1 MTNPKDNLQSENRS
15 LTGRLL
21 LLAAVMF
28 GFGFALVPL
37 YDVFC
42 EITGF
47 GGRTNTTAAVVE
59 EAPDLSREIRIEF
72 MTTVN
77 SYAPFELEADVDSMT
92 VNPGKMYFAT
102 FTARNLTDS
111 DKVAHAVPSV
121 SPPAAAEHF
130 VKIECFCFNSQ
141 NFLASEEKA
150 MPLQFIV
157 DPDLP
162 EYVDT
167 ITLGY
172 TFYDTTN
179 VASNNQPGIDARETP

>member
-1 MTNPKDNLQSENRS
+1 MSDQRQTSHRKLVTS
-15 LTGRLL
+15 LLVVVVG
-21 LLAAVMF
+21 AF
-28 GFGFALVPL
+28 GFGYALVPL

-47 GGRTNTTAAVVE
+47 GGRTNTQAVAVT
-59 EAPDLSREIRIEF
+59 EAPDVDREIRIEF

-77 SYAPFELEADVDSMT
+77 SYAQFEFAADADSMT
-92 VNPGKMYFAT
+92 VHPGKMYFAT
-102 FTARNLTDS
+102 FTARNMTDN

-121 SPPAAAEHF
+121 APVAAAEHF

-141 NFLASEEKA
+141 EFLASEEKA

-162 EYVDT
+162 EHIDT

-172 TFYDTTN
+172 TFFDTTEL
-179 VASNNQPGIDARETP
+179 ASND

>member
-1 MTNPKDNLQSENRS
+1 MAADKQNKANRNLVLS
-15 LTGRLL
+15 LLVVVVG
-21 LLAAVMF
+21 AF
-28 GFGFALVPL
+28 GFGYALVPL

-47 GGRTNTTAAVVE
+47 GGRTNAETVAVN

-77 SYAPFELEADVDSMT
+77 SYAPFEFASDADSMV

-102 FTARNLTDS
+102 FTAKNLTES

-121 SPPAAAEHF
+121 APPAAAEHF
-130 VKIECFCFNSQ
+130 VKIECFCFDSQ
-141 NFLASEEKA
+141 EFLATEEKA
-150 MPLQFIV
+150 MPVQFIV

-162 EYVDT
+162 DYVDT

-179 VASNNQPGIDARETP
+179 VASNN

>member
-1 MTNPKDNLQSENRS
+1 MSDQRRENRS
-15 LTGRLL
+15 LAGRLL
-21 LLAAVMF
+21 VLAVVMF

-47 GGRTNTTAAVVE
+47 GGRTNTEAAVVE
-59 EAPDLSREIRIEF
+59 EAPDLDREIRIEF

-77 SYAPFELEADVDSMT
+77 SYAQFEFAADADSMT
-92 VNPGKMYFAT
+92 VHPGKMYFAT
-102 FTARNLTDS
+102 FTARNLSGD
-111 DKVAHAVPSV
+111 DKIAQAVPSV
-121 SPPAAAEHF
+121 APIAAAEHF
-130 VKIECFCFNSQ
+130 VKIECFCFNNQ
-141 NFLASEEKA
+141 EFLASEEKA

-162 EYVDT
+162 DYVDT

-172 TFYDTTN
+172 TFFDTTTL
-179 VASNNQPGIDARETP
+179 ASSNQ

>member
-1 MTNPKDNLQSENRS
+1 
-15 LTGRLL
+15 
-21 LLAAVMF
+21 MF

-47 GGRTNTTAAVVE
+47 GGRTNTESVAVE
-59 EAPDLSREIRIEF
+59 EAPDLSREVRVEF
-72 MTTVN
+72 VTTVN
-77 SYAPFELEADVDSMT
+77 SYAPFEFGADLNSMT
-92 VNPGKMYFAT
+92 VHPGKMYFAT
-102 FTARNLTDS
+102 FTARNMTDD
-111 DKVAHAVPSV
+111 DKVAQAIPSV
-121 SPPAAAEHF
+121 APVAAAEHF

-141 NFLASEEKA
+141 EFAGREEKA

-167 ITLGY
+167 ITLQY
-172 TFYDTTN
+172 TFFDTASM
-179 VASNNQPGIDARETP
+179 ASNN

>member
-1 MTNPKDNLQSENRS
+1 MKNQRQENRS
-15 LTGRLL
+15 LAGRLL
-21 LLAAVMF
+21 IMAVAMF

-47 GGRTNTTAAVVE
+47 GGRTNTEAAVVE
-59 EAPDLSREIRIEF
+59 EAPDLSREIRVEF
-72 MTTVN
+72 VTTVN
-77 SYAPFELEADVDSMT
+77 SYAPFEFAADLDSMT
-92 VNPGKMYFAT
+92 VHPGQMYFAT
-102 FTARNLTDS
+102 FTAKNMTEN
-111 DKVAHAVPSV
+111 DKVAQAVPSV
-121 SPPAAAEHF
+121 APTAAAEHF

-141 NFLASEEKA
+141 EFAANEEKA

-167 ITLGY
+167 ITLQY
-172 TFYDTTN
+172 TFFDSAS
-179 VASNNQPGIDARETP
+179 VAANN